1 MNFKD
6 LFDNTSEES
15 YQLLKNKCLK
25 KAEHE
30 RGRHVYERIVEY
42 LKLVARVPGK
52 QEEVKKLAKTL
63 YNWTPR
69 LPALREELRKAG
81 MR

>member
-1 MNFKD
+1 
-6 LFDNTSEES
+6 
-15 YQLLKNKCLK
+15 
-25 KAEHE
+25 
-30 RGRHVYERIVEY
+30 VEY
-42 LKLVARVPGK
+42 LKLAARIPGK
-52 QEEVKKLAKTL
+52 QEEVKRLAETL

>member
-1 MNFKD
+1 MPEKV
-6 LFDNTSEES
+6 ER
-15 YQLLKNKCLK
+15 
-25 KAEHE
+25 E
-30 RGRHVYERIVEY
+30 RGRHVYERIVKY
-42 LKLVARVPGK
+42 LKLAARVPGK
-52 QEEVKKLAKTL
+52 QEEVKRLAETL